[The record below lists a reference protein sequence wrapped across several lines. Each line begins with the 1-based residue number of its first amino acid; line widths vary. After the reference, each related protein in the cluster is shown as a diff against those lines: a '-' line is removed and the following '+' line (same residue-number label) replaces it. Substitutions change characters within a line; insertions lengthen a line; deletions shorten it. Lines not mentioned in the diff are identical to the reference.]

1 MIEIEAWQVSILGFV
16 FAGVISMLI
25 AIMWKRYNI
34 IETEVR
40 NHTKE
45 IPKRATHEDMIKTVD
60 RLQSRLD
67 HIEQLILDLNNK

>member
-1 MIEIEAWQVSILGFV
+1 MLNIEAWQVSILGFL
-16 FAGVISMLI
+16 FAGVVSMLI

-34 IETEVR
+34 LESEVR

-45 IPKRATHEDMIKTVD
+45 IPQRATHSDMIKTVD

-67 HIEQLILDLNNK
+67 HIEQLILDLSKK

>member
-1 MIEIEAWQVSILGFV
+1 MLNIEAWQVSILGFL
-16 FAGVISMLI
+16 FAGVVSMLI

-34 IETEVR
+34 LESEVR

-45 IPKRATHEDMIKTVD
+45 IPRRATHSDMIQTVD